1 MKDMKTVKVA
11 AAIIKDKDRILIA
24 QRLKGEFKGKWEFP
38 GGKLE
43 ENEDAITALKREIK
57 EEMEADIETD
67 EYLCNIEHDYETFHL
82 SMDVYICHFLNQ
94 NIKLHDHM
102 AYRWIDP
109 NEQHIDYVPADIKV
123 INYYLNYL
131 NTDIIMK
138 S

>member
-1 MKDMKTVKVA
+1 MKTVKVA
-11 AAIIKDKDRILIA
+11 AAVIKDAEKILIA

-57 EEMEADIETD
+57 EEMEADIKID
-67 EYLCNIEHDYETFHL
+67 QYLCTIEHDYDSFHL

-102 AYRWIDP
+102 AFRWIKPDEK
-109 NEQHIDYVPADIKV
+109 NIDYVPADIKV
-123 INYYLNYL
+123 INSYLKYL
-131 NTDIIMK
+131 DN
-138 S
+138 

>member
-1 MKDMKTVKVA
+1 
-11 AAIIKDKDRILIA
+11 
-24 QRLKGEFKGKWEFP
+24 
-38 GGKLE
+38 
-43 ENEDAITALKREIK
+43 
-57 EEMEADIETD
+57 MEADIETD
-67 EYLCNIEHDYETFHL
+67 EYLCKIEHDYETFHL

-131 NTDIIMK
+131 NTDIILK

>member
-11 AAIIKDKDRILIA
+11 AAVIKDKDRILIA

-67 EYLCNIEHDYETFHL
+67 EYLCKIEHDYETFHL

-102 AYRWIDP
+102 A
-109 NEQHIDYVPADIKV
+109 
-123 INYYLNYL
+123 
-131 NTDIIMK
+131 
-138 S
+138 

>member
-11 AAIIKDKDRILIA
+11 AAVIKDKDRILIA

-67 EYLCNIEHDYETFHL
+67 EYLCKIEHDYETFHL

>member
-1 MKDMKTVKVA
+1 MKVVC
-11 AAIIKDKDRILIA
+11 AAIIRNEKIGIA
-24 QRLKGEFKGKWEFP
+24 KRKSKISNGIYEFP
-38 GGKLE
+38 GGKVE
-43 ENEDAITALKREIK
+43 DNETEIEALKREIK

-123 INYYLNYL
+123 INHYLNYL

>member
-1 MKDMKTVKVA
+1 MKTVKVV

-24 QRLKGEFKGKWEFP
+24 QRLNGEFRGKWEFP

-43 ENEDAITALKREIK
+43 TNEDAITALKREIK
-57 EEMEADIETD
+57 EEMEAEIETD
-67 EYLCNIEHDYETFHL
+67 EYLCTIEHDYDTFHL
-82 SMDVYICHFLNQ
+82 SMDVYICHFLNSK
-94 NIKLHDHM
+94 IRLHDHM
-102 AYRWIDP
+102 AYRWIIPDEE
-109 NEQHIDYVPADIKV
+109 NIDYVPADIKV